1 MQVIKRDGSLQEF
14 NEDKILN
21 AISEAMK
28 SVNAFN
34 LLKANEITERVIAK
48 ILKNNNNI
56 GVEDIQDL
64 VEKELM
70 RSCKDAAK
78 SFIIYRKEH
87 EKIRESK
94 TNLYKN
100 LNQIL
105 HLDILMVMHQ
115 WG

>member
-78 SFIIYRKEH
+78 SFII
-87 EKIRESK
+87 
-94 TNLYKN
+94 
-100 LNQIL
+100 
-105 HLDILMVMHQ
+105 
-115 WG
+115 